1 MRGTYYPYYLRQ
13 RQRRPATSSIL
24 LECDSTNGCHARAPE
39 EVQSEQEVEV
49 SPIKVERPLTHSK
62 FDASNM
68 FRTADDKKN
77 HDGNDMFYNTLNNI
91 EELKELYRNCHASTA
106 NRFGYLLDCSHFNN
120 MDRHHWSS
128 SQRFSMGTGSPYLP
142 YAGSHTGGLLDMVR
156 RAPGLCA
163 LVLLSLLIFA
173 IMLVETIDIFRRCSQ
188 RRRRSREEES
198 IRIYCRLRRGDLK
211 LSVITIYE
219 SSDTTQNAE
228 KSA

>member
-1 MRGTYYPYYLRQ
+1 
-13 RQRRPATSSIL
+13 
-24 LECDSTNGCHARAPE
+24 
-39 EVQSEQEVEV
+39 
-49 SPIKVERPLTHSK
+49 
-62 FDASNM
+62 M
-68 FRTADDKKN
+68 FRTTDDKKN
-77 HDGNDMFYNTLNNI
+77 HDGNDMFWEGHNTLNNI

-106 NRFGYLLDCSHFNN
+106 NRFSYLLDCSHFNN
-120 MDRHHWSS
+120 LDRDHWSS
-128 SQRFSMGTGSPYLP
+128 LQRFSMGTGSPYLP

-173 IMLVETIDIFRRCSQ
+173 IMLVETIDIFRRCTQ

-211 LSVITIYE
+211 LPVITVYE
-219 SSDTTQNAE
+219 SSDTTPEAE